1 MRKKTKKHSSNLVF
15 WYYHEGIKSNTLCFS
30 SLLPTIPLSYLKSI
44 IKTRRQT
51 KKPSF
56 ASWLECIS
64 TKHLIY
70 IKLSLGIKLTS
81 LLSEKKYKK
90 RRKNKGILK
99 FHSWMESCQFIKTV
113 HQMFIRTKFLANLS
127 CRCLYKY
134 YWLLDNMNDCI
145 FHRYHI
151 KDEGMFFMWLLIF

>member
-1 MRKKTKKHSSNLVF
+1 MF

-70 IKLSLGIKLTS
+70 IKLSLGIKFTS

-90 RRKNKGILK
+90 EKKRYTKISFMNGKLP
-99 FHSWMESCQFIKTV
+99 V
-113 HQMFIRTKFLANLS
+113 HQDSSPNV
-127 CRCLYKY
+127 YP
-134 YWLLDNMNDCI
+134 
-145 FHRYHI
+145 H
-151 KDEGMFFMWLLIF
+151 